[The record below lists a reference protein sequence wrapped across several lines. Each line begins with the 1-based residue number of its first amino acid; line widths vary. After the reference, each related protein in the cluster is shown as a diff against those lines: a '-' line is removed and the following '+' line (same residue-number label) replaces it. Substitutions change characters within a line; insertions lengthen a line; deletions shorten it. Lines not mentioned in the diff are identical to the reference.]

1 MRMMRLAL
9 LCGFIFAGGQAL
21 ANTCTLVTEFDTG
34 RILKREGDCERRN
47 SPASTFKVPLSVMG
61 YDAGIFTA
69 EDSPAWPYKPEYK
82 TWNEAWKKTTT
93 PRSWL
98 KDSVLWFSLVLT
110 GHLGEERFKRYVDA
124 FDYGNRDVSG
134 DKGKSNG
141 LTRSW
146 LSASSLQ
153 ISPVEQIGFLQKLLK
168 RELPVSQKAQD
179 MTLAIMP
186 AFPLSDGWTA
196 YSKTGSGFQP
206 TRNGGFD
213 RNRQFGWFVG
223 WAQKGERKILFA
235 RLIHDE
241 RKESG
246 VASFRARD
254 GLLAE
259 LPVLLN
265 P

>member
-1 MRMMRLAL
+1 MRAMRLVL
-9 LCGFIFAGGQAL
+9 LCGFLLVGGQAM
-21 ANTCTLVTEFDTG
+21 ADTCTLVTAFDTG
-34 RILKREGDCERRN
+34 RVLKREGDCERRS

-61 YDAGIFTA
+61 YDAGIFTG
-69 EDSPAWPYKPEYK
+69 EDEPAWPYKPEYK
-82 TWNEAWKKTTT
+82 SWNEAWKKTTT

-98 KDSVLWFSLVLT
+98 RDSVLWYSHVLT
-110 GHLGEERFKRYVDA
+110 NELGQERFSRYVDA
-124 FDYGNRDVSG
+124 FSYGNRDVRG

-153 ISPVEQIGFLQKLLK
+153 ISPVEQIDFLKKLLK
-168 RELPVSQKAQD
+168 RELPASRKAHD

-186 AFPLSDGWTA
+186 AFPLPGGWTA
-196 YSKTGSGFQP
+196 YGKTGTGFQP

-213 RNRQFGWFVG
+213 RSRQFGWFVG

-235 RLIHDE
+235 RLIRDE
-241 RKESG
+241 RKENS

-254 GLLAE
+254 GILAE
-259 LPVLLN
+259 LPALLE